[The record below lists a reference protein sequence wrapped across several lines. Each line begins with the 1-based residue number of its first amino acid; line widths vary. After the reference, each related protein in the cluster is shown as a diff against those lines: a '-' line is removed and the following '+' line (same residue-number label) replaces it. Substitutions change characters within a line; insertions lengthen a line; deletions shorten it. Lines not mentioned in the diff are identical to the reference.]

1 MPHIKSY
8 TRIQDR
14 KMAFFLLTSG
24 KIIYYNL
31 YLNFSQ
37 VLWIRMV
44 FNADPD
50 PAFYLN
56 AHPELGPW
64 SHTNADSDPEPVKTL
79 K

>member
-24 KIIYYNL
+24 KIIPKPV
-31 YLNFSQ
+31 F
-37 VLWIRMV
+37 WIHIG
-44 FNADPD
+44 FGADPD

-56 AHPELGPW
+56 SLP
-64 SHTNADSDPEPVKTL
+64 DPDPGS
-79 K
+79 

>member
-24 KIIYYNL
+24 KINYFL
-31 YLNFSQ
+31 
-37 VLWIRMV
+37 VLWIRIG

-50 PAFYLN
+50 PAFYLS
-56 AHPELGPW
+56 AHLDRDPL
-64 SHTNADSDPEPVKTL
+64 SQTNADSDLDPV
-79 K
+79 

>member
-24 KIIYYNL
+24 KIIPIG
-31 YLNFSQ
+31 FG
-37 VLWIRMV
+37 
-44 FNADPD
+44 ADPY

-56 AHPELGPW
+56 AHP
-64 SHTNADSDPEPVKTL
+64 DPDPDPGS
-79 K
+79 